1 MKGVS
6 LFSVGDD
13 DFLFVTK
20 EVRYQQQI
28 KNRGK
33 PLRGSSGSIFLVPSS
48 PALCNEHLGSMT
60 IKAFDP
66 TSFDE

>member
-1 MKGVS
+1 VKGVS

-28 KNRGK
+28 KNREK
-33 PLRGSSGSIFLVPSS
+33 PLSGSSGSIFLVPSS
-48 PALCNEHLGSMT
+48 PAH
-60 IKAFDP
+60 
-66 TSFDE
+66 